1 MAVLVTGGAGYIG
14 SAFVEQLLA
23 SGEEVVVLDDLS
35 RGHRAAV
42 DARATFYEGRTG
54 DRALVSQIA
63 REQPL
68 DACVHFA
75 ALAYVGESVTEPARY
90 YDNNF
95 TQAQVL
101 FEVLLEA
108 GVKRVVFSS
117 TCATYG
123 VPQEIP
129 IPESHPQWPVSPYGW
144 SKLFVERL
152 LADFDRAYRLRFVAL
167 RYFNAAGA
175 TARRGEHHDPET
187 HLIPLALGAAAGRGP
202 RLSVFG
208 TDYPTPDGTAIRDYI
223 HIEDLGDAHLLAL
236 RHLREGGD
244 SEYLNLGN
252 GRGYSVLEVVEAARR
267 VTGLDVPFENAPR
280 REGDPPRLV
289 GSAQR
294 ARRVLGWEPKRPA
307 LEEII
312 RSAWEW
318 QKAHPRGYAT
328 SPAPPDRACGGG

>member
-23 SGEEVVVLDDLS
+23 AGEDAVVLDDLS

-42 DARATFYEGRTG
+42 APNATFFEGRTG
-54 DRALVSQIA
+54 DRELVARIA
-63 REQPL
+63 KEHAL

-101 FEVLLEA
+101 FETLLEA
-108 GVKRVVFSS
+108 GVRRVVFSS

-123 VPQEIP
+123 EPREVP
-129 IPESHPQWPVSPYGW
+129 IPEGHPQWPINPYGW
-144 SKLFVERL
+144 SKLFVERML
-152 LADFDRAYRLRFVAL
+152 RDFDRAYGLRFVAL

-175 TARRGEHHDPET
+175 SRERGERHEPET
-187 HLIPLALGAAAGRGP
+187 HLIPLALATAAGLRP

-208 TDYPTPDGTAIRDYI
+208 TDYATPDGTAVRDYI
-223 HIEDLGDAHLLAL
+223 HIEDLGEAHLLAL
-236 RHLREGGD
+236 RHLRDGGR
-244 SEYLNLGN
+244 SEFLNLGN
-252 GRGYSVLEVVEAARR
+252 GTGYSVLEVIEAARK
-267 VTGLDVPFENAPR
+267 VTGLEVPFENAPR

-289 GSAQR
+289 GDARR
-294 ARRVLGWEPKRPA
+294 AREVLGWKAKRPG
-307 LEEII
+307 LEEIVA
-312 RSAWEW
+312 SAWEW
-318 QKAHPRGYAT
+318 QQSHPDGYI
-328 SPAPPDRACGGG
+328 

>member
-14 SAFVEQLLA
+14 SAFVEQLLG
-23 SGEEVVVLDDLS
+23 SGEDVAVLDDLS
-35 RGHRAAV
+35 RGHRSAV
-42 DARATFYEGRTG
+42 HPDATFHEGRTG
-54 DRALVSQIA
+54 DRALVGRIA
-63 REQPL
+63 KEHAL

-75 ALAYVGESVTEPARY
+75 ALAYVGESVSEPARY

-101 FEVLLEA
+101 FESLLEA

-123 VPQEIP
+123 VPEQVP
-129 IPESHPQWPVSPYGW
+129 IPESHPQWPINPYGW
-144 SKLFVERL
+144 SKLFVERML
-152 LADFDRAYRLRFVAL
+152 GDFDRAYGLKFVAL

-175 TARRGEHHDPET
+175 TRERGEDHDPET
-187 HLIPLALGAAAGRGP
+187 HLIPLALAAAAGRRP

-223 HIEDLGDAHLLAL
+223 HVEDLGEAHLLAL
-236 RHLREGGD
+236 RHLRGGGA

-252 GRGYSVLEVVEAARR
+252 GTGYSVLEVIEAARK
-267 VTGLDVPFENAPR
+267 VTGLEVPFENAPR

-289 GSAQR
+289 GDARR
-294 ARRVLGWEPKRPA
+294 AREVLGWQPKRPA

-318 QKAHPRGYAT
+318 QQGHPRGYET
-328 SPAPPDRACGGG
+328 

>member
-14 SAFVEQLLA
+14 SAFVEQCVA
-23 SGEEVVVLDDLS
+23 AGEDVIVLDDLS
-35 RGHRAAV
+35 RGHRGAV
-42 DARATFYEGRTG
+42 DPGAVFYQGRTG
-54 DRALVSQIA
+54 DRDLVARIA
-63 REQPL
+63 REHAL

-75 ALAYVGESVTEPARY
+75 ALAYVGESVTEPGRY

-101 FEVLLEA
+101 FETLLEA
-108 GVKRVVFSS
+108 GVERVVFSS

-123 VPQEIP
+123 VPKEVP
-129 IPESHPQWPVSPYGW
+129 IPETHPQWPINPYGW

-152 LADFDRAYRLRFVAL
+152 LADFDRAYGLKFVAL

-175 TARRGEHHDPET
+175 TALRGERHEPET
-187 HLIPLALGAAAGRGP
+187 HLIPLALDAAMGRRP
-202 RLSVFG
+202 KLSVFG

-223 HIEDLGDAHLLAL
+223 HIEDLGDAHVLAL
-236 RHLREGGD
+236 RHLREGGA

-252 GRGYSVLEVVEAARR
+252 GTGYSVLEVLEATKR
-267 VTGLDVPFENAPR
+267 VTGLEVPHENAPR

-289 GSAQR
+289 GDATR
-294 ARRVLGWEPKRPA
+294 AREVLGWQPKRA
-307 LEEII
+307 SLEEII

-318 QKAHPRGYAT
+318 QEAHPDGYDST
-328 SPAPPDRACGGG
+328 PSAP

>member
-14 SAFVEQLLA
+14 SAFVELLLA
-23 SGEEVVVLDDLS
+23 AGEDAVVLDDLS
-35 RGHRAAV
+35 RGHRDAV
-42 DARATFYEGRTG
+42 DPRAAFYQGRTG
-54 DRALVSQIA
+54 DRALVARIA
-63 REQPL
+63 REHEL

-75 ALAYVGESVTEPARY
+75 AFAYVGESVKEPARY

-101 FEVLLEA
+101 FETLVEA

-123 VPQEIP
+123 VPREVP
-129 IPESHPQWPVSPYGW
+129 IPETHPQWPIHPYGW
-144 SKLFVERL
+144 SKLFVERM
-152 LADFDRAYRLRFVAL
+152 LADFDRAYDLGFVAL

-175 TARRGEHHDPET
+175 TTRRGERHDPET
-187 HLIPLALGAAAGRGP
+187 HLIPLALEAAAGRRP
-202 RLSVFG
+202 KLSVFG

-236 RHLREGGD
+236 RYLRRGGP

-252 GRGYSVLEVVEAARR
+252 GTGYSVLEVMETTKK
-267 VTGLDVPFENAPR
+267 VTGLAVPHEKAPR

-289 GSAQR
+289 GDARR
-294 ARRVLGWEPKRPA
+294 ARKVLGWEPKRPE
-307 LEEII
+307 LGEII

-318 QKAHPRGYAT
+318 QQAHPRGYET
-328 SPAPPDRACGGG
+328 